1 MLESSFISESYE
13 NWKRD
18 FETQFRTMDSLEAK
32 IYAARLMS
40 FREGLE
46 MYQNPRDYDFRGVR

>member
-1 MLESSFISESYE
+1 
-13 NWKRD
+13 
-18 FETQFRTMDSLEAK
+18 MDSLEAK